1 MTQQIIAQV
10 NQLSWILYGVI
21 ALVALIAFFIVF
33 NFGWTWIRALVS
45 GAPVKFIDLI
55 ALRLRGV
62 PIGLVVNERITAVK
76 SGVPVSTD
84 GLSAHHLAGGS
95 VKMVITAL
103 VSAHKANIELSFDQA
118 CAIDLAT
125 NKTSKNVVDAVH
137 TSVNPQS

>member
-103 VSAHKANIELSFDQA
+103 ASMALALSAS
-118 CAIDLAT
+118 LAT
-125 NKTSKNVVDAVH
+125 ADNHEAPVAPVGMVYGLDV
-137 TSVNPQS
+137 